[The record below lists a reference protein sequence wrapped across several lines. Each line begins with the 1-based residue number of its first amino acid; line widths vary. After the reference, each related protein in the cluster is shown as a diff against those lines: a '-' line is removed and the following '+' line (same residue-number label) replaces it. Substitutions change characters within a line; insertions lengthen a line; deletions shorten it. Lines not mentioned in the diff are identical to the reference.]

1 MKPLREDSRS
11 RRPEVFCKKV
21 VLTNFLKFTGKHLC
35 QSLVFNKVAG
45 LSACTLLKKKL
56 WHSCFPLNFKKFL
69 RTPFLIEHHP
79 RLLLRLGIST
89 ILQLDLS
96 TNGTIQC

>member
-21 VLTNFLKFTGKHLC
+21 VLTNFLKFTGKLLC

-45 LSACTLLKKKL
+45 LRPALY
-56 WHSCFPLNFKKFL
+56 
-69 RTPFLIEHHP
+69 
-79 RLLLRLGIST
+79 
-89 ILQLDLS
+89 
-96 TNGTIQC
+96 